1 MPQYGAMAR
10 WLCCLCL
17 CPGPLHWHTAP
28 AGRTLDQSELS
39 IAMSWPIQAQYCTV
53 NQWEVLQAGLL
64 QTFHSFFKKSSIC
77 YYAKLARLCYC
88 RKVQVWCLTSPGE
101 GWNILQWG
109 LSWLRSGSEHN
120 LQLGYLKHVGLRW
133 MPGHGSSHSEGEI
146 GSVEPLLWPRLC
158 RPVTGAREGWGW
170 SYTPSTDTECRERKL
185 MYGHVTLNAVIV
197 LN

>member
-17 CPGPLHWHTAP
+17 CQGPLHWHTAP

-133 MPGHGSSHSEGEI
+133 TPGNGSSHSEGLNPCSDP
-146 GSVEPLLWPRLC
+146 GSADRWLEPERGEAGLILLPQTQSAGRESLC
-158 RPVTGAREGWGW
+158 MDMLHSMR
-170 SYTPSTDTECRERKL
+170 SLY
-185 MYGHVTLNAVIV
+185 
-197 LN
+197 